1 MHKRISANNFRMIN
15 LETQYPP
22 LELFTFRVALHVN
35 IKKKLLACKT
45 TKKVTETIKNTWNNM
60 LWSCQQM
67 LQIFTKTAKKFRFT
81 NKSLTI
87 PGITEMFHNFKW
99 QIKERI
105 HRFVW

>member
-45 TKKVTETIKNTWNNM
+45 VQKKWLKQLRTHEIIICCDHVNKCFKY
-60 LWSCQQM
+60 SQK
-67 LQIFTKTAKKFRFT
+67 LQRNLDLQT
-81 NKSLTI
+81 N
-87 PGITEMFHNFKW
+87 H
-99 QIKERI
+99 
-105 HRFVW
+105 